1 MQISRRA
8 SVHPWRA
15 WLYAFGALVLLALAW
30 HSRDALSEVLASLR
44 PGRFVGAVVVGVAL
58 TTAQGL
64 FFGLLLRKNGSS
76 VSLRGALVA
85 YLVSQPGKY
94 VPGKIWAPLMQ
105 KASMGKDSSLISIG
119 ASNVELAAVSLM
131 QMGSLGGACLAMAHP
146 ATALTLLAAG
156 VVIGALLLRL
166 RALAMVSRSLP
177 AFGDWLGID
186 PVMPAAPPIP
196 ALVAIGL
203 SLGVMTLT
211 LAASWLVLMATGL
224 NYPVPEQATLLGTLF
239 MGFGL
244 SLLMFFVPA
253 GLGVREAVT
262 AGIGIVTAPGFSES
276 QLIAVALVARAWQLA
291 VDLACLFLG
300 LVLGLPRRGA

>member
-1 MQISRRA
+1 MQIGRRA
-8 SVHPWRA
+8 SDHPWRA
-15 WLYAFGALVLLALAW
+15 WLYAFGVLVLLALAW
-30 HSRDALSEVLASLR
+30 HSRDALTEILVSLR
-44 PGRFVGAVVVGVAL
+44 PGEFTGAVVLGVAL

-64 FFGLLLRKNGSS
+64 LFGLLLRKNGSS
-76 VSLRGALVA
+76 GPLRGALVA

-94 VPGKIWAPLMQ
+94 VPGKIWGPLMQ
-105 KASMGKDSSLISIG
+105 KASMGKDSSLVSIG
-119 ASNVELAAVSLM
+119 TSNIELAVVSLM
-131 QMGSLGGACLAMAHP
+131 QMGCLGGACLAIAYP
-146 ATALTLLAAG
+146 ATSLALLAAG

-166 RALAMVSRSLP
+166 RALAIVSRSLP
-177 AFGDWLGID
+177 AFGNWLGID
-186 PVMPAAPPIP
+186 PAMPAAPPTP
-196 ALVAIGL
+196 FPVAIGL

-211 LAASWLVLMATGL
+211 LAASWLVLQATGL

-244 SLLMFFVPA
+244 SLLMLFVPA

-262 AGIGIVTAPGFSES
+262 AGIGIVTAPGFTES

-291 VDLACLFLG
+291 VDLACLLLG